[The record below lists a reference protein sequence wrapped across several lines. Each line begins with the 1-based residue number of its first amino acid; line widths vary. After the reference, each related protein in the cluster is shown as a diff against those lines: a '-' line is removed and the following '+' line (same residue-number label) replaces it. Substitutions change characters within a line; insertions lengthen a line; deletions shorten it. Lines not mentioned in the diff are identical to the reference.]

1 MVIIKWTNKFSNE
14 SGFVKE
20 VKTKEQHFVNTF
32 NQTEAKIYKTNASAR
47 KIINKLIEFGEADNN
62 NFELVSID

>member
-32 NQTEAKIYKTNASAR
+32 NQTEAKTYKTDAGAR
-47 KIINKLIEFGEADNN
+47 KIINKLIEFGEANNN
-62 NFELVSID
+62 NFEVVSVD

>member
-32 NQTEAKIYKTNASAR
+32 NQTEAKTYKTDAGAI
-47 KIINKLIEFGEADNN
+47 KTINKLIEFGEANNN
-62 NFELVSID
+62 NFEVVSID